1 MKSEGRISALGVMPA
16 QQRLEA
22 GHLPALNVDHG
33 LVEQR
38 ELVALERL
46 VEIKREQPARLQFRI
61 HLRHEQA
68 ESAPSVRLGAVH
80 GDVRLAQERIGVAP
94 VGGRDCHP
102 DAGADGR
109 AVAIAIV
116 GPAELA
122 HDAGREACRLLG
134 AVQRDL
140 HHGELVAAEAGD
152 EVRILHAAADAARH
166 LLEQGIAHGMAEH
179 VVDALEL
186 VEIDAV
192 QRQHLALHHAG
203 ERAFHGLAEQH
214 PVGEPGERV
223 VSREIGDALLRAPPI
238 GDVLVRR
245 HPAAVRHRAV
255 PDNDETIIAQPQH
268 AVARLPARHHG
279 EPALHEVLSLADV
292 RAAGEP
298 MLQDLLERGAG
309 PGKLGRQA
317 IERDETL
324 VADHQPPLA
333 VEHCKPVRHVLERGD
348 KAHVLHVELV
358 LAPLELGDVLVGT
371 HPAAAGKRLVDERDH
386 APVGELHGLA
396 GGLAGGDVG
405 EDLRTILH
413 GIAVEVSEPRAVF
426 KQGAKRRA
434 RTRILLG

>member
-1 MKSEGRISALGVMPA
+1 M
-16 QQRLEA
+16 
-22 GHLPALNVDHG
+22 
-33 LVEQR
+33 
-38 ELVALERL
+38 
-46 VEIKREQPARLQFRI
+46 
-61 HLRHEQA
+61 
-68 ESAPSVRLGAVH
+68 
-80 GDVRLAQERIGVAP
+80 
-94 VGGRDCHP
+94 
-102 DAGADGR
+102 
-109 AVAIAIV
+109 
-116 GPAELA
+116 
-122 HDAGREACRLLG
+122 
-134 AVQRDL
+134 
-140 HHGELVAAEAGD
+140 
-152 EVRILHAAADAARH
+152 
-166 LLEQGIAHGMAEH
+166 
-179 VVDALEL
+179 
-186 VEIDAV
+186 
-192 QRQHLALHHAG
+192 
-203 ERAFHGLAEQH
+203 
-214 PVGEPGERV
+214 
-223 VSREIGDALLRAPPI
+223 
-238 GDVLVRR
+238 
-245 HPAAVRHRAV
+245 
-255 PDNDETIIAQPQH
+255 
-268 AVARLPARHHG
+268 LPARHHG